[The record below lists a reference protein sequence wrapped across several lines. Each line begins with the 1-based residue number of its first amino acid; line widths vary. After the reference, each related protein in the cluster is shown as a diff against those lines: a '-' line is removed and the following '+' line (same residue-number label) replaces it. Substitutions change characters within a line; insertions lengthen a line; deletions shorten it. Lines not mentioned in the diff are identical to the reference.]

1 MAYATISNWTANEWN
16 DDMESL
22 ARDKYVPLVMSV
34 GASSVRMVR
43 TGELTFS
50 VITEYADQAAAE
62 AAQARIAD
70 IRAQA
75 AEEMPMAMDGVSG
88 GQVFASG

>member
-50 VITEYADQAAAE
+50 VITEYADQATAE